1 MHPDVNLH
9 DIAKITEGM
18 SGADLTE
25 ICQSAA
31 KVAIRQ
37 CIMADIQRKE
47 KEKLGHIVDDT
58 DPVPYITVDHFNE
71 ALRGARKSTSKQDM
85 FR

>member
-1 MHPDVNLH
+1 
-9 DIAKITEGM
+9 M

-25 ICQSAA
+25 VCQQAC

-47 KEKLGHIVDDT
+47 KEKNGFIVDDV
-58 DPVPYITVDHFNE
+58 DPVP
-71 ALRGARKSTSKQDM
+71 
-85 FR
+85 

>member
-1 MHPDVNLH
+1 MLKSNLRKAPVSPDVNLH

-25 ICQSAA
+25 ICQAAA
-31 KVAIRQ
+31 KCAIRQ

-47 KEKLGHIVDDT
+47 KEKLGHIIDDV
-58 DPVPYITVDHFNE
+58 DPVP
-71 ALRGARKSTSKQDM
+71 
-85 FR
+85 